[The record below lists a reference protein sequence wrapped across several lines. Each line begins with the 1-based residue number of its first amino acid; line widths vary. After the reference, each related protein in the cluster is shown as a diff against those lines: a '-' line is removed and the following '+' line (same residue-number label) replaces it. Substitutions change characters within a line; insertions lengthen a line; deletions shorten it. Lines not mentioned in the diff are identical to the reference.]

1 LYRSPNTVRVIK
13 SRLLRW
19 VGHEFRMEEDR
30 SVFKILTRYTYRKET
45 FRKALDV
52 GGRTILE
59 WILNK

>member
-1 LYRSPNTVRVIK
+1 VRVIK